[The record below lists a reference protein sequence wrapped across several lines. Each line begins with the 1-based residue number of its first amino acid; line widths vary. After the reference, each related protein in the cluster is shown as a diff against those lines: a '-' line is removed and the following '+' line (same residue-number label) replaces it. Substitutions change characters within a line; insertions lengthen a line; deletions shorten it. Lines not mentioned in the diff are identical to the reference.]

1 MNTVTGL
8 SNALGVTPATIRRWS
23 GEFSDYLSRHASPP
37 RGETRVFSDD
47 DAAVLAL
54 VAEMRRVNIDLETI
68 TAALAAGERGH
79 WPPDNRQDDAGQ
91 AQTADGAPMALVT
104 QLTAKASS
112 LEGELKATKT
122 ELDRRIAE
130 LKDAQNAARDAEK
143 RATIAET
150 KLEAVSIL
158 GDSETSPGGEIS
170 TANETSSQDES
181 EDKPLTRRQ
190 RLGNWISGE

>member
-37 RGETRVFSDD
+37 PGETRVFSDD

-68 TAALAAGERGH
+68 TAALAAGERGQ
-79 WPPDNRQDDAGQ
+79 WPPDNRQDDAGETQ
-91 AQTADGAPMALVT
+91 QAPMALVT

-130 LKDAQNAARDAEK
+130 LKDAQDAARESEK

-150 KLEAVSIL
+150 KLEALSIM
-158 GDSETSPGGEIS
+158 GDDETPAAVDVQSQGES
-170 TANETSSQDES
+170 W
-181 EDKPLTRRQ
+181 RV
-190 RLGNWISGE
+190 RLSRWISGAG